1 MEISKQLSRN
11 IYIMF
16 SICFGGGNYLYITK
30 YVDGDT
36 FIGVCAFAVTCVFAL
51 MLYNVG
57 TWFITYAF
65 PALNSIIVSH
75 RLKNEQPA
83 ALIKEYIPAIVVDE
97 QTENDIPASDLISDV
112 QIVRLKQIKES
123 VVKDFI
129 PFLSGA
135 NLDTLNGIIENYAYG
150 KMPDKPLSLP
160 LSELNGMTI
169 TDLFHFGWNMWF
181 LLKPMNRRSTCRF
194 LKKAF
199 PNVLGEI
206 SEQTIYAK
214 MTKDYG
220 TYSIKLIE
228 KEENIT

>member
-1 MEISKQLSRN
+1 
-11 IYIMF
+11 MF

-30 YVDGDT
+30 YVGGDV
-36 FIGVCAFAVTCVFAL
+36 FIGVCAFAVTGIFAL

-65 PALNSIIVSH
+65 PILNSIIVSH
-75 RLKNEQPA
+75 RQRKRQLDVT
-83 ALIKEYIPAIVVDE
+83 IKTGITTVAVDE
-97 QTENDIPASDLISDV
+97 QTENDIPVSDLISDV
-112 QIVRLKQIKES
+112 PVVRLEQIKER
-123 VVKDFI
+123 VVNDFA
-129 PFLSGA
+129 PFLSVA
-135 NLDTLNGIIENYAYG
+135 NLDTLNGIIENYADG
-150 KMPDKPLSLP
+150 KMPDKPLCLP

-199 PNVLGEI
+199 PKVLGEI

-220 TYSIKLIE
+220 AYSINLIE
-228 KEENIT
+228 KEENIR

>member
-30 YVDGDT
+30 YVGGDV
-36 FIGVCAFAVTCVFAL
+36 FIGVCAFAVTGIFAM

-57 TWFITYAF
+57 AWFITYAF
-65 PALNSIIVSH
+65 PTLNSIIVSH
-75 RLKNEQPA
+75 RQRKRQLDVT
-83 ALIKEYIPAIVVDE
+83 IKTGITTVAVDE
-97 QTENDIPASDLISDV
+97 QTENDIPVSDLISDV
-112 QIVRLKQIKES
+112 PVVRLEQIKDR
-123 VVKDFI
+123 VVNDFA
-129 PFLSGA
+129 PFLSVA
-135 NLDTLNGIIENYAYG
+135 NLDTLNGIIENYADG
-150 KMPDKPLSLP
+150 KMPDKPLCLP

-199 PNVLGEI
+199 PKVLGEI

-220 TYSIKLIE
+220 AYSINLIE
-228 KEENIT
+228 KEENIR

>member
-16 SICFGGGNYLYITK
+16 SICFGCGSYIYITRC
-30 YVDGDT
+30 VGGDT
-36 FIGVCAFAVTCVFAL
+36 FIGVCAFAVTGVFAL
-51 MLYNVG
+51 MLYNVCIWCK
-57 TWFITYAF
+57 TCAF
-65 PALNSIIVSH
+65 PSLNSIIVSN
-75 RLKNEQPA
+75 RQRKGQTIVSIE
-83 ALIKEYIPAIVVDE
+83 EEIPAIAADQE
-97 QTENDIPASDLISDV
+97 IENDNTTSDLSTGVTDC
-112 QIVRLKQIKES
+112 RLEQIKKS
-123 VVKDFI
+123 IVNDFV
-129 PFLSGA
+129 PFISAA
-135 NLDTLNGIIENYAYG
+135 NLDTLNGIIENYADG
-150 KMPDKPLSLP
+150 EMPDKPLCLS

-181 LLKPMNRRSTCRF
+181 LLKPMNRRATCRF

-220 TYSIKLIE
+220 AFSIKLIE
-228 KEENIT
+228 KEENIR

>member
-1 MEISKQLSRN
+1 
-11 IYIMF
+11 MF

-30 YVDGDT
+30 YVGGDV
-36 FIGVCAFAVTCVFAL
+36 FIGVCAFAVTGIFAL

-65 PALNSIIVSH
+65 PTLNSIIVSH
-75 RLKNEQPA
+75 RQRKRQPVVI
-83 ALIKEYIPAIVVDE
+83 IKEEIPTVTVD
-97 QTENDIPASDLISDV
+97 QQSENDVPASDLIMDV
-112 QIVRLKQIKES
+112 PAVHLEQIKER
-123 VVKDFI
+123 VVNDFA
-129 PFLSGA
+129 PFLSVA
-135 NLDTLNGIIENYAYG
+135 NLDTLNGIIENYADG
-150 KMPDKPLSLP
+150 KMPDKPLCLP

-199 PNVLGEI
+199 PKDLEEI

-220 TYSIKLIE
+220 AYSIKLIE
-228 KEENIT
+228 KEENIR

>member
-30 YVDGDT
+30 YIGGDV
-36 FIGVCAFAVTCVFAL
+36 FIGVCAFAVTGVFAL

-75 RLKNEQPA
+75 RQRNRQPDVA
-83 ALIKEYIPAIVVDE
+83 VMTDIPTVAVDE
-97 QTENDIPASDLISDV
+97 QTETDIPMSDLISD
-112 QIVRLKQIKES
+112 IPAGRLEQIKES
-123 VVKDFI
+123 IINDFL

-150 KMPDKPLSLP
+150 KMPDKPLSLL
-160 LSELNGMTI
+160 LSELNGITI

-220 TYSIKLIE
+220 AYSIKLIE

>member
-30 YVDGDT
+30 YVGGDV
-36 FIGVCAFAVTCVFAL
+36 FIGVCAFAVTGIFAL

-65 PALNSIIVSH
+65 PTLNSIIVSH
-75 RLKNEQPA
+75 RQRKRQLDVT
-83 ALIKEYIPAIVVDE
+83 IKTGITTVAVDE
-97 QTENDIPASDLISDV
+97 QTENDIPVSDLISDV
-112 QIVRLKQIKES
+112 PVVRLEQIKER
-123 VVKDFI
+123 VVNDFA
-129 PFLSGA
+129 PFLSVA
-135 NLDTLNGIIENYAYG
+135 NLDTLNGIIENYADG
-150 KMPDKPLSLP
+150 KMPDKPLCLP

-199 PNVLGEI
+199 PKVLGEI

-220 TYSIKLIE
+220 AYSINLIE
-228 KEENIT
+228 KEENIR

>member
-1 MEISKQLSRN
+1 
-11 IYIMF
+11 
-16 SICFGGGNYLYITK
+16 
-30 YVDGDT
+30 
-36 FIGVCAFAVTCVFAL
+36 

-57 TWFITYAF
+57 TWFTTYAF
-65 PALNSIIVSH
+65 PALNSIIVFH
-75 RLKNEQPA
+75 RQKNGQPVV
-83 ALIKEYIPAIVVDE
+83 LIKEDIPAIAVDE
-97 QTENDIPASDLISDV
+97 QTENDIPVSDLISDV
-112 QIVRLKQIKES
+112 SIVRLEQIKKS
-123 VVKDFI
+123 VVNDFV
-129 PFLSGA
+129 PFLSEA
-135 NLDTLNGIIENYAYG
+135 NLDTLSGIIENYADG

-220 TYSIKLIE
+220 AYSIKLIE
-228 KEENIT
+228 KGENIR

>member
-30 YVDGDT
+30 YVGGDV
-36 FIGVCAFAVTCVFAL
+36 FIGVCTFAVTGVFAL

-65 PALNSIIVSH
+65 STLNLIIVSH
-75 RLKNEQPA
+75 RQRKRQLDVTIETEIPTVAVDQQP
-83 ALIKEYIPAIVVDE
+83 
-97 QTENDIPASDLISDV
+97 ENDVPASDFIMDV
-112 QIVRLKQIKES
+112 PVVRLEQIKER
-123 VVKDFI
+123 VVNDFV
-129 PFLSGA
+129 PFLLGA
-135 NLDTLNGIIENYAYG
+135 NLDTLNGIIENYADG

-169 TDLFHFGWNMWF
+169 TDLFHFGWNIRF
-181 LLKPMNRRSTCRF
+181 LLKPMNRGSTCRF
-194 LKKAF
+194 LKRAF
-199 PNVLGEI
+199 PKVLGEI

-220 TYSIKLIE
+220 AYSINLIE
-228 KEENIT
+228 KEENIR

>member
-1 MEISKQLSRN
+1 MDISKQLPRN
-11 IYIMF
+11 IFIMF
-16 SICFGGGNYLYITK
+16 SICFGGGAYLYITK
-30 YVDGDT
+30 YVGGDV
-36 FIGVCAFAVTCVFAL
+36 FIGVCAFAITCVFAM

-57 TWFITYAF
+57 AWFATYAF

-75 RLKNEQPA
+75 RQRDKQPVV
-83 ALIKEYIPAIVVDE
+83 LIKEYLPAIAIDE
-97 QTENDIPASDLISDV
+97 QIENEIPTSDLISDV
-112 QIVRLKQIKES
+112 PIDRLEQIKES
-123 VVKDFI
+123 VVNGFI

-150 KMPDKPLSLP
+150 KMPDKPLYLP
-160 LSELNGMTI
+160 LSELNGMTV
-169 TDLFHFGWNMWF
+169 TDLFHFGWNIWF

-220 TYSIKLIE
+220 AYSIKLIE
-228 KEENIT
+228 KEENIR

>member
-30 YVDGDT
+30 YVGGDV
-36 FIGVCAFAVTCVFAL
+36 FIGVCAFAVTGIFAL

-65 PALNSIIVSH
+65 PTLNTIIVSH
-75 RLKNEQPA
+75 RQRKRQLDVT
-83 ALIKEYIPAIVVDE
+83 IKTGITTVAVDE
-97 QTENDIPASDLISDV
+97 QTENDIPVSDLISDV
-112 QIVRLKQIKES
+112 PVIRLEQIKER
-123 VVKDFI
+123 VVNDFA
-129 PFLSGA
+129 PFLSVA
-135 NLDTLNGIIENYAYG
+135 NLDTLNGIIENYADG
-150 KMPDKPLSLP
+150 KMPDKPLCLP

-199 PNVLGEI
+199 PKVLGEI

-220 TYSIKLIE
+220 AYSINLIE
-228 KEENIT
+228 KEENIR